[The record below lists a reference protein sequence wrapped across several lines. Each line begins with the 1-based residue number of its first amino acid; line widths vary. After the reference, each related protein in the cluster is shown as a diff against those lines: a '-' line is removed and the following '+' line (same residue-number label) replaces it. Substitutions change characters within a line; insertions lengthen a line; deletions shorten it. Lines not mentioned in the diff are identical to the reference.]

1 MKFDPDNRFWTTGQ
15 APMRELPDASSR
27 KMLDIPFGRVVRVTG
42 HSHGDWIEAVYITAQ
57 KRYVGWVYQG
67 YLEEL
72 FDEFPQNVVSIQSP
86 TLDPHDA
93 AQYIIFRGNTQY
105 NLCGEICV
113 CYITGDDLDT
123 MLKNWEAKAVNI
135 FRRVFDEGLSK
146 GTGLDDLDSMLA
158 LYGYDVPVLRLG
170 TALRDALLQRPMV
183 TPGQFET
190 LLEGN
195 RIIVSV
201 KISKTTGNLQASGI
215 LHWVV
220 LEEVIPQGID
230 RGLVKLYN
238 PFTNQHQMYSWT
250 ELKASMGA
258 PSGLVVK
265 R

>member
-1 MKFDPDNRFWTTGQ
+1 MRLEPDNRFWTTGQ
-15 APMRELPDASSR
+15 APMREQPNDSSK
-27 KMLDIPFGRVVRVTG
+27 KMLDIPFGRVVHVTG
-42 HSHGDWIEAVYITAQ
+42 HWHGEWIEAVYITAQ

-72 FDEFPQNVVSIQSP
+72 FEEFPRNVVSIQSP

-93 AQYIIFRGNTQY
+93 AQYMIFRNSTQY

-113 CYITGDDLDT
+113 CYLTGDDLET
-123 MLKNWEAKAVNI
+123 MLESWEAKAVSV
-135 FRRVFDEGLSK
+135 FRRVFVNGMSR
-146 GTGLDDLDSMLA
+146 GTGLSDLDSMLA
-158 LYGYDVPVLRLG
+158 LYEHEVPALRLSA
-170 TALRDALLQRPMV
+170 ALWDATLNRPV
-183 TPGQFET
+183 ITPGRFET

-195 RIIVSV
+195 RAIVSV
-201 KISKTTGNLQASGI
+201 KISKTTGNIQPSGI

-238 PFTNQHQMYSWT
+238 PFTNQHQMYSWA

-258 PSGLVVK
+258 PYGLVVP